1 MGRVCQ
7 NCGRGY
13 EHETDGPFGCGICGA
28 RNHADGS
35 IEYDGSREDVDRMK
49 ERIRDYDERD

>member
-13 EHETDGPFGCGICGA
+13 EYETDAPFVCHVCGA
-28 RNHADGS
+28 QNNTDGS
-35 IEYDGSREDVDRMK
+35 VEYDGSREDVDRME
-49 ERIRDYDERD
+49 ERIRDYDERY